1 MKKYLILLILPLF
14 TSCTEDEMNSTLRA
28 SRAAY
33 DAYNRPAYYPVAQP
47 VVTPVNPYYGY

>member
-1 MKKYLILLILPLF
+1 
-14 TSCTEDEMNSTLRA
+14 MNSTLRA